1 MYFLICVNNDPKKT
15 IDSNTRDKNAEVDG
29 DNENDVENGHL
40 NDTFFY
46 GNSYKDE
53 YENEGDGENY
63 YNNDDETIRKTT
75 MTVTIKTATKTRL
88 HRGRSAVTKT

>member
-1 MYFLICVNNDPKKT
+1 MNFLICVNNDPKKT
-15 IDSNTRDKNAEVDG
+15 IDSNTGDKNAEVDG

-53 YENEGDGENY
+53 YENEGDSENY

-75 MTVTIKTATKTRL
+75 TTVTIKTATKMRL
-88 HRGRSAVTKT
+88 HRGRSDVTKT